1 MIELFVHGE
10 PVAQGRPR
18 FRQFKGKGPDA
29 KSFVSTYDP
38 STSRGWKAEIAKA
51 AKNVTP
57 FIPGIP
63 LSMKLVFYLP
73 KPKSVKRLYPIVKP
87 DLDNFIKAVM
97 DALKDIW
104 GDDCQVIQISAGKR
118 YAGIGGIWNGPGVFI
133 AVSEYKE

>member
-18 FRQFKGKGPDA
+18 AYRRGNMVGF
-29 KSFVSTYDP
+29 YDP
-38 STSRGWKAEIAKA
+38 KESKGWKTEIAKA
-51 AKNVTP
+51 AKDATP

-63 LSMKLVFYLP
+63 LSMKMVFYLT

-87 DLDNFIKAVM
+87 DIDNFVKAVM

-118 YAGIGGIWNGPGVFI
+118 YVGTGGIWNGPGVFVAI
-133 AVSEYKE
+133 SEYKE

>member
-18 FRQFKGKGPDA
+18 AFRRGNMVGF
-29 KSFVSTYDP
+29 YDP
-38 STSRGWKAEIAKA
+38 KESKGWKAEIAKA
-51 AKNVTP
+51 AKDVIP

-63 LSMKLVFYLP
+63 LSMKLVFYLT
-73 KPKSVKRLYPIVKP
+73 KPKSVKRQFPIVKP
-87 DLDNFIKAVM
+87 DIDNFVKAVM

-133 AVSEYKE
+133 SIAEYKG